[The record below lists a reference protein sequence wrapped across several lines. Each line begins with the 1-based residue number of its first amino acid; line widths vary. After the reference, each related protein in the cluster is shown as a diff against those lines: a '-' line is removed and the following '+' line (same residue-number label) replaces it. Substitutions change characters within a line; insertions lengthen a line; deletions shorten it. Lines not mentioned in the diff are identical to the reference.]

1 MFEITRKSLQW
12 GGRELTIETG
22 KIARQ
27 ADGAVIVTYGET
39 QVLATA
45 VGVKENDGTNDFFP
59 LTVNYQEKAFAA
71 GLMGSGLCF
80 VKQGKYDKE
89 SFIFNVEKGMTEKGY
104 NLEIL
109 SNDNV
114 QKAARLIE
122 SQLGNDC
129 KESNLKDKKFLIE
142 VSEILK

>member
-1 MFEITRKSLQW
+1 MLITKYILLISHLFY
-12 GGRELTIETG
+12 L
-22 KIARQ
+22 
-27 ADGAVIVTYGET
+27 
-39 QVLATA
+39 
-45 VGVKENDGTNDFFP
+45 FP
-59 LTVNYQEKAFAA
+59 LFSSQKTNQESTEKFFAA
-71 GLMGSGLCF
+71 GLIGSGLCF
-80 VKQGKYDKE
+80 VNQGKYDKE
-89 SFIFNVEKGMTEKGY
+89 VFILNVEKGMTKKGY

-142 VSEILK
+142 VSELLK